1 MSSRENKAKDMDG
14 SPLRSLAP
22 GILPQPMP
30 EQHFIRRCLQSHAK
44 SGIYSSGSQDATIL
58 LKFAPTTA
66 SMERIRDLER
76 DTSVLVVSELLKLL
90 LHFRDV
96 ENRLECLTPLH
107 FCAWTPGVLVASAQ
121 KLFCDY
127 QVVCGKVSLC
137 LIFIGTQVFV
147 IKPIASEI
155 DCAGSASRTSNPITE
170 GGNVVTFVSE
180 AISEADVGFWACFVC
195 FRLSSS
201 TRSLSLFWR
210 SGGSI
215 ETIAL
220 SEEVRSELN
229 LQLNLSQTIVS
240 DF

>member
-1 MSSRENKAKDMDG
+1 MDG

-107 FCAWTPGVLVASAQ
+107 FCAWTPVNS
-121 KLFCDY
+121 
-127 QVVCGKVSLC
+127 
-137 LIFIGTQVFV
+137 IFFPGAA
-147 IKPIASEI
+147 PPEA
-155 DCAGSASRTSNPITE
+155 DRTSNPITE

-220 SEEVRSELN
+220 SEE
-229 LQLNLSQTIVS
+229 
-240 DF
+240 